1 VASPR
6 EVTGSFREPGTS
18 VLTALWEQFQFL
30 RPRGADL
37 AEIAIVA
44 FLVYRLLLLLKRTR
58 AMQMI
63 AGVGLLVGV
72 YFFAL
77 LLQFELIKALL
88 EALFQYGAIALL
100 VVFQPE
106 LRAALARLGQTR
118 FFRVLVKIDGDDL
131 LDELV
136 QTVETLS
143 RTRTGAIIA
152 LEREVG
158 LDDYA
163 RTGSSLQA
171 KVSAQLLTTIFTP
184 NSPLHD
190 GAVIISGDTIRA
202 AGAILPLT
210 QTPLADKSLGTR
222 HRAAIGL
229 SEETDAFVIVVSEET
244 ARISVARA
252 GRIELGV
259 DGDRL
264 RRLLEASRPDRN
276 GPSLLKVGGRR

>member
-1 VASPR
+1 MASPR
-6 EVTGSFREPGTS
+6 EVTGSFREPETS

>member
-1 VASPR
+1 
-6 EVTGSFREPGTS
+6 
-18 VLTALWEQFQFL
+18 VLTSLWEQFQFL

-37 AEIAIVA
+37 VEILIVA
-44 FLVYRLLLLLKRTR
+44 FLVYRILLLLQRTR

-63 AGVGLLVGV
+63 LGVGLLVGA

-77 LLQFELIKALL
+77 VLQFQLIRALL
-88 EALFQYGAIALL
+88 ETLFQYGAIALL

-118 FFRVLVKIDGDDL
+118 FFRSLVKIETATL
-131 LDELV
+131 VNELV
-136 QTVETLS
+136 QAAETLS
-143 RTRTGAIIA
+143 KSRTGAIIA
-152 LEREVG
+152 LERDVA
-158 LDDYA
+158 LDEYA
-163 RTGSSLQA
+163 RTGSPVQA
-171 KVSAQLLTTIFTP
+171 RVSSQLLTTIFTP
-184 NSPLHD
+184 YSPLHD
-190 GAVIISGDTIRA
+190 GAVIVSGDTIRA

-244 ARISVARA
+244 ARISVARG

-259 DGDRL
+259 DTDRL
-264 RRLLEASRPDRN
+264 RHLLEASRPERN
-276 GPSLLKVGGRR
+276 GRGLRLVPGGK

>member
-1 VASPR
+1 
-6 EVTGSFREPGTS
+6 
-18 VLTALWEQFQFL
+18 
-30 RPRGADL
+30 
-37 AEIAIVA
+37 VA
-44 FLVYRLLLLLKRTR
+44 FLVYRLLLLLQRTR

-63 AGVGLLVGV
+63 LGVGFLVGV
-72 YFFAL
+72 YFLAL
-77 LLQFELIKALL
+77 LLQFELIRALL
-88 EALFQYGAIALL
+88 ETLFQYGAIAML

-118 FFRVLVKIDGDDL
+118 FFRSLVKIEGKPWWI
-131 LDELV
+131 ELV

-158 LDDYA
+158 LDEYA
-163 RTGSSLQA
+163 RTGSPVQA
-171 KVSAQLLTTIFTP
+171 RVSSQLLTTIFTP
-184 NSPLHD
+184 YSPLHD

-244 ARISVARA
+244 ARISVARG

-259 DGDRL
+259 DTDRL
-264 RRLLEASRPDRN
+264 RRSWRPP
-276 GPSLLKVGGRR
+276 GPSGTERASGW

>member
-1 VASPR
+1 MLS
-6 EVTGSFREPGTS
+6 
-18 VLTALWEQFQFL
+18 ALWEQFQFL

-37 AEIAIVA
+37 FEIAIVG

-63 AGVGLLVGV
+63 LGVGLLVGV
-72 YFFAL
+72 YFLAL
-77 LLQFELIKALL
+77 LLQFELIRALL
-88 EALFQYGAIALL
+88 ENLFQYGAIAML

-118 FFRVLVKIDGDDL
+118 FFRSLVKIEGKQ
-131 LDELV
+131 LV
-136 QTVETLS
+136 DQLVETVETLS

-158 LDDYA
+158 LDEYA
-163 RTGSSLQA
+163 RTGSPLQA

-184 NSPLHD
+184 YSPLHD

-244 ARISVARA
+244 ARISVARG

-264 RRLLEASRPDRN
+264 RSLLESARPDRN
-276 GPSLLKVGGRR
+276 GKALRLVGG